1 MQKVDLK
8 KMVVAALFS
17 ALACVST
24 MVLHIHVPAPG
35 VNGYIHP
42 GDAMVILSGVIL
54 GPGYGGLAAGIG
66 SALADL
72 FTGHPVYI
80 APTFIIKFAVAV
92 VSGLLYRRLVKN
104 HKKRAWLAVLLAGV
118 ADMLLVAGGYF
129 AYECLLYTFAGALAG
144 VPANLVQGAAG
155 LILAMLFYPMLTII
169 PEVRRLLEQNCR
181 NK

>member
-1 MQKVDLK
+1 MKKTDFK
-8 KMVVAALFS
+8 KMVVAALFA

-42 GDAMVILSGVIL
+42 GDAVVILSGIIL

-80 APTFIIKFAVAV
+80 APTFIIKFAVAA
-92 VSGLLYRRLVKN
+92 VSGLLYRRLAKSG
-104 HKKRAWLAVLLAGV
+104 KGAWLAVALAGV

-129 AYECLLYTFAGALAG
+129 AYECILYTFAGALAG
-144 VPANLVQGAAG
+144 VPANLVQGVAG
-155 LILAMLFYPMLTII
+155 LVLSLLFYPVLSAI
-169 PEVRRLLEQNCR
+169 PEVRRLLEQNQG
-181 NK
+181 KK